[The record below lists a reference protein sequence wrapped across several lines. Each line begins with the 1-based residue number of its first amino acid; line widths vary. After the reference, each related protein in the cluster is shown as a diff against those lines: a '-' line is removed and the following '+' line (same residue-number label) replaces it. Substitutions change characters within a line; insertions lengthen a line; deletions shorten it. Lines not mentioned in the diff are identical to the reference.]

1 MGVFINFIGDPFTM
15 CICISNHH
23 DVHFKYLK
31 ILLVKFNSIKQK
43 NKIKS
48 RKWGTKREREELK
61 HLHSWTL
68 GSMEYWNV
76 MNTY

>member
-1 MGVFINFIGDPFTM
+1 MGGSISQ
-15 CICISNHH
+15 CRHISNHH
-23 DVHFKYLK
+23 VVHFKYLK